1 MQKQFTST
9 EAGRLDKVIAD
20 HTKLSRKRARKLVEG
35 GGVSINGQ
43 RVRFSSQAVP
53 AGAVIRL
60 QTAAEPT
67 PEFQMEVCFQDEA
80 LMILN
85 KPCGLPSQATK
96 EGNRTHLYGHLTSK
110 FPYVGLHHRLDTPAS
125 GLVLFTLHKR
135 FNKPIAEAF
144 RTHSIGRN
152 YQVVVVGHPGESGTW
167 DAPIGDKTART
178 HFKTLGSAQGMSLIE
193 ASLETGRTHQIRIHA
208 AEAGHPIVGDRRHGG
223 SAGGLWP
230 RLALHAAQ
238 LKFKHP
244 ASGEAITVSAPI
256 PADLQGLWERF
267 APQCSPD
274 SEAD

>member
-1 MQKQFTST
+1 MRKQFTTT

-20 HTKLSRKRARKLVEG
+20 HTKLSRKRARKLIEG
-35 GGVSINGQ
+35 GDVSINGQ
-43 RVRFSSQAVP
+43 RVQFSSQAVP
-53 AGAVIRL
+53 AGAVVRL
-60 QTAAEPT
+60 QTAAAPA
-67 PEFQMEVCFQDEA
+67 PEFQIEVCFQDEA
-80 LMILN
+80 LVVVN

-96 EGNRTHLYGHLTSK
+96 EGNRTHLYGHLASK

-125 GLVLFTLHKR
+125 GLVLFTLRKR
-135 FNKPIAEAF
+135 FNKAIAEAF
-144 RTHSIGRN
+144 RTHSIGRI

-178 HFKTLGSAQGMSLIE
+178 HFKTLCSAQGMSLIE
-193 ASLETGRTHQIRIHA
+193 ASLETGRTHQIRVHA

-238 LKFKHP
+238 LKFDHP

-256 PADLQGLWERF
+256 PADLQGLWEQL